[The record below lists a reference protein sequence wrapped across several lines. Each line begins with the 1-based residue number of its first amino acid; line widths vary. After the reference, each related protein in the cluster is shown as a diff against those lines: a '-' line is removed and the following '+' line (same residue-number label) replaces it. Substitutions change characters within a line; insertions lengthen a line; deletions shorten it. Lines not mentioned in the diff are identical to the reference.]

1 MEEVSEEIIEWAKK
15 YKIDQFLEKF
25 VEAGFD
31 TVEVIREM
39 EESDL
44 NWMDITAPG
53 QRKKIL
59 LAVKNLPGEISQ
71 PIQQQGW
78 EFEQEFGKQ
87 QKYVEEDPDDG
98 DLDDEEDLNEY
109 EVGQE
114 IVAFENQV
122 PLYDMP
128 VGRMVSRHFQKQ
140 KGTRTT
146 SKKSLEDLC
155 ASLLPFLTQ
164 GHRLRGQSEN
174 PLYTA
179 ISNNNVNEV
188 LNILDQIRENK
199 INLNVNDLCGDSRST
214 PLHNAIC
221 HNGLQICNFFFKFR
235 EKLRKL

>member
-78 EFEQEFGKQ
+78 EFEQEFGKP
-87 QKYVEEDPDDG
+87 QK
-98 DLDDEEDLNEY
+98 DDEEDLNEY